1 MNNTN
6 NPTPAPA
13 PAPAPAPTIRTLFK
27 RRHLST
33 KSRIPLSN
41 KSNLTTK
48 LTQDKRPLGPEW
60 DHKDDSEGTPSSHA
74 SIPNAT
80 WVSSESSGSSPKPA
94 PCRHVPPTPSLLK
107 NESSSTAAGVGGDN
121 SGSGSSTRPVTP
133 PTSCPAPIDP
143 SSESPLSRIEAFET
157 PFLYGHGTE
166 LAPIAEQRSI
176 ATLRSTAT
184 AGGGASSGTVSTS
197 DISSL
202 LKHKES
208 KTSVKSRRSRTDSPP
223 RRQLRRQPSFTFNEL
238 PHLYSTPATTNTS
251 GEDQPSGGKSGA
263 NTEFSGT
270 YDDAGVGASSGSSY
284 SESGVR
290 IPRLR
295 NTSKRHSPP
304 AVETVDFHAYPQKPE
319 YPPRNI
325 RHPSEYDG
333 IPLTIAQR
341 NEYAMLEASF
351 RRTDTGHP
359 GPNTRPTGPS
369 TRPAAPPQVYPHP
382 RPRMRRVC
390 KACGRPSDQYWSLLS
405 TIVGNGHGQRRGSDW
420 CSRCALRKVKRALCC
435 CNHGIGLYPI

>member
-1 MNNTN
+1 MDNTDH
-6 NPTPAPA
+6 PTPT
-13 PAPAPAPTIRTLFK
+13 PTRRTLFK
-27 RRHLST
+27 RRHLSI

-48 LTQDKRPLGPEW
+48 LTQDKCPLGPEW
-60 DHKDDSEGTPSSHA
+60 DQKDSSEGTPSSHA

-80 WVSSESSGSSPKPA
+80 WVPQSSGSSPKSTP
-94 PCRHVPPTPSLLK
+94 RRQVTSTPSLP
-107 NESSSTAAGVGGDN
+107 NAPPSTVVG
-121 SGSGSSTRPVTP
+121 SGSGSGSGRPVTP
-133 PTSCPAPIDP
+133 PTSCSAPIDP

-176 ATLRSTAT
+176 ATLRSTA
-184 AGGGASSGTVSTS
+184 GGGASSGTVSTS

-208 KTSVKSRRSRTDSPP
+208 KTSVKSRRSRTESPP

-263 NTEFSGT
+263 NNESSGT
-270 YDDAGVGASSGSSY
+270 FDDTGAGTSSGSSH

-304 AVETVDFHAYPQKPE
+304 AVESVDIHAYPHKPE
-319 YPPRNI
+319 YPPPNI
-325 RHPSEYDG
+325 RHPSEYG
-333 IPLTIAQR
+333 EIPLEMALRSQ
-341 NEYAMLEASF
+341 YVMMEASL
-351 RRTDTGHP
+351 RHTDTGP
-359 GPNTRPTGPS
+359 AGPNTYPAVPS
-369 TRPAAPPQVYPHP
+369 LPYSHTRHRV
-382 RPRMRRVC
+382 RRVC
-390 KACGRPSDQYWSLLS
+390 KACGRPLDQHWSLSS
-405 TIVGNGHGQRRGSDW
+405 TIIGSGRGQRRGSSW

-435 CNHGIGLYPI
+435 CNQGFHAYPI